1 MRAVIIHE
9 TGPAASHRVED
20 VADPRPAPG
29 QVVVRTHAIGVNY
42 PDMLVVE
49 GKYQLIPPRPFS
61 PGKEAAGVVVAIGE
75 GVESFASGDR
85 VLLLPEYGAF
95 AEQVAVDARMVFP
108 VPDTI
113 DFENAAALGLT
124 YQTAHFA
131 LHERAALKSGESVLV
146 TGASGGV
153 GLATVELAKAL
164 GARVIAGVTSADK
177 GQLAIEHG
185 ADAYVN
191 LASPN
196 LRDSLREEVARVTG
210 GGVDVVIDN
219 VGGDVFDAA
228 LRAIAWRGRL
238 VVVGFA
244 SNRIPE
250 LKANYLLLKNI
261 AVTGL
266 QWTDYR
272 ARMPQLVGQVQQE
285 IFRLFEQGRLRPYI
299 SARYRLDE
307 FAQALD
313 RFSRRDVRGKMLLI
327 P

>member
-1 MRAVIIHE
+1 MRAVTIHE
-9 TGPAASHRVED
+9 TGPAAGHRVEQI
-20 VADPRPAPG
+20 ADPVPGAG

-61 PGKEAAGVVVAIGE
+61 PGKEAAGLVDAVGE
-75 GVESFASGDR
+75 GVEGFAPGDR

-108 VPDTI
+108 VPDAI
-113 DFENAAALGLT
+113 GFDDAAALGLT

-131 LHERAALKSGESVLV
+131 LVERAMLRPGESVLV

-164 GARVIAGVTSADK
+164 GARVIAGVTSPDK
-177 GQLAIEHG
+177 GQLALEHG
-185 ADAYVN
+185 ADAFVN
-191 LASPN
+191 LAADK

-261 AVTGL
+261 AVLGL

-272 ARMPQLVGQVQQE
+272 ARMPQLVAQVQQE
-285 IFRLFEQGRLRPYI
+285 IFRLFEQGRLRPHI
-299 SARYRLDE
+299 SARYALDD

-313 RFSRRDVRGKMLLI
+313 RFNRRDVRGKMLLI